1 MVPPEAQD
9 RGDGL
14 IDLGIVIIG
23 RNEGERLARSLE
35 AVRSAGC
42 PMVYVDSRSSDGSV
56 AVATELGI
64 PVRVLDDGRPM
75 NAARARNEGFAW
87 LLEHHPGLRLVQF
100 VDGDTALAPGW
111 LETARSELHA
121 DSQLGVVAGHL
132 AERQAGRSVF
142 HLLAAL
148 EWRRTPGPVEAT
160 GGIFMAR
167 AAAFSEAGGF
177 DGNVPAGEEADLC
190 MRIRGRGFGV
200 QHLAV
205 QMGTHDM
212 GDLGFRSW
220 WLRNVRTGH
229 AYAQGARSARYR
241 RERAQRPGL
250 GTRVADRRAR
260 SRLAD
265 PRVEPPPPPR
275 PPPPDGARGVACPIP
290 GLDGPGGMLVWRF
303 HRARQVSGGDRRP
316 PVRAGA
322 DARRRPDPRAVQVT
336 SDGRKGAP
344 P

>member
-35 AVRSAGC
+35 AVRSAGF
-42 PMVYVDSRSSDGSV
+42 PIVYVDSRSSDGSV

-64 PVRVLDDGRPM
+64 PVRVLDDDRPM

-111 LETARSELHA
+111 LETARCKLHA

-167 AAAFSEAGGF
+167 ATVFSEAGGF

-212 GDLGFRSW
+212 GNLGFRSW

-241 RERAQRPGL
+241 REERSALAWGL
-250 GTRVADRRAR
+250 GLPIAALGAAWPTHGWSLLLLLALPLQMARVAWLAR
-260 SRLAD
+260 SRGWTVREACWYGVFTVLAKF
-265 PRVEPPPPPR
+265 PEATGVLRF
-275 PPPPDGARGVACPIP
+275 ARERMRGDAPT
-290 GLDGPGGMLVWRF
+290 LVRY
-303 HRARQVSGGDRRP
+303 R
-316 PVRAGA
+316 
-322 DARRRPDPRAVQVT
+322 
-336 SDGRKGAP
+336 
-344 P
+344 